1 VLIAR
6 AQDRPTIPS
15 SIGEERRT
23 NLFLRA
29 AEAEELAALRHS
41 KNDWSD

>member
-1 VLIAR
+1 MLLDR
-6 AQDRPTIPS
+6 TQDRPTIPS

-29 AEAEELAALRHS
+29 TDARELAALRRS